1 MANIDELRSA
11 VIEKQSI
18 ILEKLPNLAYQD
30 SLRLAA
36 SISAIISNLETLQ
49 GYEELKYHTL
59 VSEQLSNDPKASF
72 AKVEAIMKSSNSYVS
87 YRNVVNLK
95 QCALRMQNLAKVHLQ
110 YLLNNSK
117 PDVEQCED

>member
-1 MANIDELRSA
+1 M
-11 VIEKQSI
+11 
-18 ILEKLPNLAYQD
+18 
-30 SLRLAA
+30 AA

-87 YRNVVNLK
+87 YRNVVNLE